1 MGISTLKSR
10 CLGGVGALPL
20 GLSEGART
28 HFSKLKRGKRM
39 LFLMKIVKF
48 SASIMTGLWARTGG
62 RRRGDKGAF
71 TPGTTLPGGPLPTDM
86 WSWPLT
92 LGRRVRGRG
101 RWQVR

>member
-1 MGISTLKSR
+1 MGLFTLKSR
-10 CLGGVGALPL
+10 WRGGVGALPL
-20 GLSEGART
+20 GLREGART

-48 SASIMTGLWARTGG
+48 SASIMTGLSARTGG
-62 RRRGDKGAF
+62 RRRE
-71 TPGTTLPGGPLPTDM
+71 TSVLLPQGHLPMDM

-92 LGRRVRGRG
+92 LGLRVRGRG